1 MSRIPLSAFYLT
13 LSLFT
18 VLAGPAAMARDWDH
32 VGTAPALDQPGHKEW
47 TWDGDRHLS
56 VGVPSVL
63 HYQRGGPARIVI
75 TGPEDV
81 LRRLRVGGGHIE
93 MDHDWPWH
101 FGGDDRV
108 DITVSGV
115 PLDHI
120 SLGGSG
126 RMLLGHL
133 DQDALD
139 VDIGGSG
146 SASADGH
153 VGHLKVSIGGSGK
166 IEFAQL
172 ASADARITI
181 AGSGNVAI
189 APKDEAN
196 VTITGSGEVRMQ
208 TRPEHMHSVIMG
220 SGRIL
225 LADKD
230 GGYSDAVERVHGM
243 SRVDY

>member
-1 MSRIPLSAFYLT
+1 MSRISLSAFTLS

-18 VLAGPAAMARDWDH
+18 VLAGAAAMARDWDH
-32 VGTAPALDQPGHKEW
+32 VGTPPALDQPGHKEW
-47 TWDGDRHLS
+47 NWDGNRHLS

-63 HYQRGGPARIVI
+63 HYQRSGAPRIVI
-75 TGPEDV
+75 TGPEDM
-81 LRRLRVGGGHIE
+81 LRRLQVGGGHIE
-93 MDHDWPWH
+93 MDHDWSWH
-101 FGGDDRV
+101 FGRDDRV

-115 PLDHI
+115 PLDQI

-126 RMLLGHL
+126 QMLLGHL

-139 VDIGGSG
+139 LVIGGSG
-146 SASADGH
+146 SASADGR
-153 VGHLKVSIGGSGK
+153 VGHLKVVIGGSGK
-166 IEFAQL
+166 IDFAKV
-172 ASADARITI
+172 ASADAKVTI
-181 AGSGNVAI
+181 AGSGNVAV
-189 APKDEAN
+189 APKDEAS

-208 TRPEHMHSVIMG
+208 TRPAHMHSVIMG

>member
-1 MSRIPLSAFYLT
+1 MPRIPLSAFCLSA
-13 LSLFT
+13 SLFAL
-18 VLAGPAAMARDWDH
+18 VAGTAAMARNWDGDAAQPG
-32 VGTAPALDQPGHKEW
+32 VDQPGHKEW
-47 TWDGDRHLS
+47 AWDGDKHLS

-63 HYQRGGPARIVI
+63 HYQRGGAPRIVI
-75 TGPEDV
+75 TGPEEV
-81 LRRLRVGGGHIE
+81 LRRLHVGGGHIE
-93 MDHDWPWH
+93 LDHDWSWH
-101 FGGDDRV
+101 SGGDDRV

-126 RMLLGHL
+126 QMLLGHL
-133 DQDALD
+133 DQDAMD
-139 VDIGGSG
+139 IDIGGSG
-146 SASADGH
+146 TASADGH
-153 VGHLKVSIGGSGK
+153 VGHLKVVIGGSGK
-166 IEFAQL
+166 IDFAQV

-181 AGSGNVAI
+181 AGSGNVVV

-208 TRPEHMHSVIMG
+208 TRPTHMHSVVMG

-230 GGYSDAVERVHGM
+230 GGYSDAGGRTHGM
-243 SRVDY
+243 FQVDY